1 MIEYQADIQSENQL
15 LKAEIAKLKQEKLS
29 FKEDI
34 ESLTMEIVKLE
45 GSLLDLQMKSK
56 KREKTFKFLQLLSQ
70 QIIEA
75 KDAGNIYKVTV
86 NSLAENLGF
95 DRAIIFKKEAEI
107 FYPVAS
113 SGYAA
118 EYLTTKTVHPD
129 FAKLAIEK
137 QGILVNGK
145 STEKYADE
153 WVADFQVKYFIAI
166 TFIVGNEANHIL
178 FVGNQTEDTLRRP
191 RLIMADFET
200 LQTLANQIA
209 IAIRQTEF
217 YEQNRVAVAT
227 AQYQNQQLEQ
237 ALGEL
242 KQTQAQLIQT
252 EKMSSLGQLVAG
264 VAHEINNPI
273 NFIYG
278 NLSFANNYISDLID
292 LLRVYQQ
299 HYPQPVQAIV
309 SKLADMELDFLVED
323 LPKLLGS
330 MYVGAERIRQ
340 IVLSLRNFARLEE
353 AQMKLV
359 NIHHGLNS
367 TLLILQHRLQGTSR
381 CPPIQVI
388 KDFGDLPLI
397 NCYAGHL
404 NQVFANILNNAID
417 ALEQRYGEMR
427 ELNSVQSNPSEEGS
441 CDRQGDTLARC
452 WENPLPEFS
461 IPTIRIRTE
470 RLNNDWVAIRI
481 ADNGFGIPKAVRK
494 RIFDPFFTTKP
505 VGNGTGLG
513 LSISYPIIVQ
523 KHGGLLNLCTQM
535 GKGTEFWIEIPIS
548 QSGNFNC

>member
-1 MIEYQADIQSENQL
+1 MIEYQADILSENQL
-15 LKAEIAKLKQEKLS
+15 LKAEIAKLKKEKVC

-56 KREKTFKFLQLLSQ
+56 KREKTFKFVQLLSQ

-75 KDAGNIYKVTV
+75 KDAWNIYEVTV

-95 DRAIIFKKEAEI
+95 DRAIIFKKEDEI

-113 SGYAA
+113 SGYAS
-118 EYLTTKTVHPD
+118 EYLITKTVHPE

-153 WVADFQVKYFIAI
+153 WVADFQIKYFIAI
-166 TFIVGNEANHIL
+166 TFTVGNEANHIL
-178 FVGNQTEDTLRRP
+178 FAGNQTEDTLRRP

-217 YEQNRVAVAT
+217 YEQNRVAAAT
-227 AQYQNQQLEQ
+227 ALNQNQQLEQ
-237 ALGEL
+237 AFREL

-264 VAHEINNPI
+264 VAHEINNPV

-278 NLSFANNYISDLID
+278 NLSFANNYISDLLD
-292 LLRVYQQ
+292 LLRLYQQ
-299 HYPQPVQAIV
+299 HYPQPVQAIA
-309 SKLADMELDFLVED
+309 SKSADMDLDFLVAD
-323 LPKLLGS
+323 LQKLIAS
-330 MYVGAERIRQ
+330 MHAGTERIRQ
-340 IVLSLRNFARLEE
+340 IVLSLRNFSRLDE

-359 NIHHGLNS
+359 NIHQGLES
-367 TLLILQHRLQGTSR
+367 ALLILQHRLQGTNR
-381 CPPIQVI
+381 CPHIEVI
-388 KDFGDLPLI
+388 KEFGDLPLV

-404 NQVFANILNNAID
+404 NQVFANLLSNAID
-417 ALEQRYGEMR
+417 ALEERYGGISAA
-427 ELNSVQSNPSEEGS
+427 NSVKSNLSSGEYREQQKDS
-441 CDRQGDTLARC
+441 FARC
-452 WENPLPEFS
+452 LEHPLPEFS

-470 RLNNDWVAIRI
+470 RLNTDWVAIRI
-481 ADNGFGIPKAVRK
+481 ADNGLGIPKSVCD

-505 VGNGTGLG
+505 VGKGTGLG
-513 LSISYPIIVQ
+513 LSISYQIVVH
-523 KHGGLLNLCTQM
+523 KHGGVLNLCTQT
-535 GKGTEFWIEIPIS
+535 GQGTEFWIEVPIS
-548 QSGNFNC
+548 QS